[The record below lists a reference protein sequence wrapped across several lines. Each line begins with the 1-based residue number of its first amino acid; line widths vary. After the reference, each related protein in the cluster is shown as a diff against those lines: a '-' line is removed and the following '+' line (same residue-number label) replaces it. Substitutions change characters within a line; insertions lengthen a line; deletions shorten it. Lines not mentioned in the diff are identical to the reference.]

1 MAVPAGTTAAQR
13 GREWAARQRTLA
25 HNGGRGSPIGGDAPG
40 REQRF
45 SAGVSSEASSRTICS
60 KPGGFVTG
68 ETLVF
73 GSLADIAAASGEH
86 NSVARHGFVFAG
98 MAALI
103 EVDGPPAYLA
113 NAEAGSLRKKGDPD
127 A

>member
-1 MAVPAGTTAAQR
+1 M
-13 GREWAARQRTLA
+13 
-25 HNGGRGSPIGGDAPG
+25 
-40 REQRF
+40 
-45 SAGVSSEASSRTICS
+45 
-60 KPGGFVTG
+60 TG